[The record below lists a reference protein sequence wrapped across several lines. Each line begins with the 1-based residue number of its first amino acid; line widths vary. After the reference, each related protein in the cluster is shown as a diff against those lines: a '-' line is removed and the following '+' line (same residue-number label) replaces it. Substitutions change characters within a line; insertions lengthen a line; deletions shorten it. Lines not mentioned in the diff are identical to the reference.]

1 MHLYFD
7 ETVFTDGRS
16 LINHNVLDTP
26 NRQTVMVVSNRADAW
41 LLNNKHNIA
50 TIDSTG
56 KCLTSKKQQP
66 QKIQPL
72 PNADN
77 DLDNRAGGGQE
88 PEIDLNID
96 GDMDGNKVCVRAF
109 RRQELILA
117 TGQMQQ
123 QQQSQMLQRREQ
135 RRELNLAIVDDK
147 MSLLNSGDDDDDDV
161 DMNQYEVTF
170 ESKTNLSIPGSTLP
184 KTLINFNPRI
194 PCMGVNIYTMDM
206 TNKQIQHAETFN
218 IISVIDSDDL
228 SGDAGTPIK
237 ILLIGD
243 HESLCVYTINPM
255 LTPFEHA
262 IMLKYYAIQG
272 IDVQITRSLYALVH
286 RYFRDTRIWFT
297 RAHRGSFQTYLGE
310 IYAEARPNSNP
321 EILNMPRLEVWGPAI
336 DFV

>member
-41 LLNNKHNIA
+41 LLNSKHNIA
-50 TIDSTG
+50 TIDSNG
-56 KCLTSKKQQP
+56 KCLTAKKQP
-66 QKIQPL
+66 AQKIQQL
-72 PNADN
+72 PNSDN

-88 PEIDLNID
+88 PQIDLNID
-96 GDMDGNKVCVRAF
+96 GDIDGNKVCVRTF

-117 TGQMQQ
+117 TGRQQRQQ
-123 QQQSQMLQRREQ
+123 Q
-135 RRELNLAIVDDK
+135 RELNLAVIDNN
-147 MSLLNSGDDDDDDV
+147 MSVQNNNNDDDDGSDYDI
-161 DMNQYEVTF
+161 DNINRYEATID
-170 ESKTNLSIPGSTLP
+170 NDLNIPGSTLP

-206 TNKQIQHAETFN
+206 TNKQIQYAETFN

-228 SGDAGTPIK
+228 SGDANIPIK

-243 HESLCVYTINPM
+243 HESSCVYTINPM

-272 IDVQITRSLYALVH
+272 VDVQITRSLYALVH

-310 IYAEARPNSNP
+310 IYAEARTNSNP
-321 EILNMPRLEVWGPAI
+321 EILNIPRLEVWGPAI
-336 DFV
+336 EFV

>member
-41 LLNNKHNIA
+41 LLNSKHNIA
-50 TIDSTG
+50 TIDSNG
-56 KCLTSKKQQP
+56 KCLTAKKQP
-66 QKIQPL
+66 AQKIQQL
-72 PNADN
+72 PNSDN

-88 PEIDLNID
+88 PQIDLNID
-96 GDMDGNKVCVRAF
+96 GDIDGNKVCVRTF

-117 TGQMQQ
+117 TGRQQRQQ
-123 QQQSQMLQRREQ
+123 Q
-135 RRELNLAIVDDK
+135 RELNLAVIDNN
-147 MSLLNSGDDDDDDV
+147 MSVQNNDNDDDGSDYDID
-161 DMNQYEVTF
+161 NINRYEATID
-170 ESKTNLSIPGSTLP
+170 NDLNIPGSTLP

-206 TNKQIQHAETFN
+206 TNKQIQYAETFN

-228 SGDAGTPIK
+228 SGDANIPIK

-243 HESLCVYTINPM
+243 HESSCVYTINPM

-272 IDVQITRSLYALVH
+272 VDVQITRSLYALVH

-310 IYAEARPNSNP
+310 IYAEARTNSNP
-321 EILNMPRLEVWGPAI
+321 EILNIPRLEVWGPAI
-336 DFV
+336 EFV

>member
-41 LLNNKHNIA
+41 LLNSKHNIA
-50 TIDSTG
+50 TIDSNG
-56 KCLTSKKQQP
+56 KCLTAKKQP
-66 QKIQPL
+66 AQKIQQL
-72 PNADN
+72 PNSDN

-88 PEIDLNID
+88 PQIDLNID
-96 GDMDGNKVCVRAF
+96 GDIDGNKVCVRTF
-109 RRQELILA
+109 RRHELILA
-117 TGQMQQ
+117 TGRQQRQQ
-123 QQQSQMLQRREQ
+123 Q
-135 RRELNLAIVDDK
+135 RELNLAVIDNN
-147 MSLLNSGDDDDDDV
+147 MSVQNNDNDDDGSDYDID
-161 DMNQYEVTF
+161 NINRYEATID
-170 ESKTNLSIPGSTLP
+170 NDLNIPGSTLP

-206 TNKQIQHAETFN
+206 TNKQIQYAETFN

-228 SGDAGTPIK
+228 SGDANIPIK

-243 HESLCVYTINPM
+243 HESSCVYTINPM

-272 IDVQITRSLYALVH
+272 VDVQITRSLYALVH

-310 IYAEARPNSNP
+310 IYAEARTNSNP
-321 EILNMPRLEVWGPAI
+321 EILNIPRLEVWGPAI
-336 DFV
+336 EFV

>member
-50 TIDSTG
+50 TIDSNG
-56 KCLTSKKQQP
+56 KCLTTKKPPAQKLQQ
-66 QKIQPL
+66 L
-72 PNADN
+72 PNSDN

-109 RRQELILA
+109 RRQELVLA
-117 TGQMQQ
+117 MGKNQQ
-123 QQQSQMLQRREQ
+123 QQQQQ
-135 RRELNLAIVDDK
+135 RRELNLAVVDNNLSMRD
-147 MSLLNSGDDDDDDV
+147 NDDGDADDDDDAYNV
-161 DMNQYEVTF
+161 NQYDNT
-170 ESKTNLSIPGSTLP
+170 LDADLIIPGSTLP

-228 SGDAGTPIK
+228 SGDADTPIK

-243 HESLCVYTINPM
+243 HESPCVYTINPT

-262 IMLKYYAIQG
+262 IMIKYYAIQG
-272 IDVQITRSLYALVH
+272 VDVQITRSLYALVH

-310 IYAEARPNSNP
+310 IYAEARLNSNP
-321 EILNMPRLEVWGPAI
+321 EILNMPRFEVWGPAI
-336 DFV
+336 EFV

>member
-50 TIDSTG
+50 TIDSNG
-56 KCLTSKKQQP
+56 KCLTTKKPPAQKLQQ
-66 QKIQPL
+66 L
-72 PNADN
+72 PNSDN

-109 RRQELILA
+109 RRQELVLA
-117 TGQMQQ
+117 MGKNQQ
-123 QQQSQMLQRREQ
+123 QQQQQQ
-135 RRELNLAIVDDK
+135 RRELNLAVVDNNLSMRD
-147 MSLLNSGDDDDDDV
+147 NDDDGDADDDDDTYNV
-161 DMNQYEVTF
+161 NQYDNT
-170 ESKTNLSIPGSTLP
+170 SDTDLTIPGSTLP

-228 SGDAGTPIK
+228 SGDADTPIK

-243 HESLCVYTINPM
+243 HESTCVYTINPT

-262 IMLKYYAIQG
+262 IMIKYYAIQG
-272 IDVQITRSLYALVH
+272 VDVQITRSLYALVH

-310 IYAEARPNSNP
+310 IYAEARPNSFP

-336 DFV
+336 EFV